1 MNQMVLLAAV
11 GGDLLSLVSAFLMF
25 ICVLAL
31 AYWFSRFLGKRLK
44 LAGSSGNRHMK
55 VIEQL
60 SFRSG
65 SFGKGTGEQLIL
77 LKIKE
82 ETYLIGVSAAGFQL
96 LERLE
101 GEFEEASPA
110 ETAAGTPAFTDVF
123 RKYTASFRKEKGKK
137 DE

>member
-1 MNQMVLLAAV
+1 MERMVLLAAI

-25 ICVLAL
+25 VCVLGL
-31 AYWFSRFLGKRLK
+31 AYWFSRFLGKRFK
-44 LAGSSGNRHMK
+44 LANSSGNRHMK

-65 SFGKGTGEQLIL
+65 SLGRGTGEQLIL

-96 LERLE
+96 LEHLE
-101 GEFEEASPA
+101 GEFTEDSPA
-110 ETAAGTPAFTDVF
+110 EKPAMPSAFGEVF
-123 RKYTASFRKEKGKK
+123 RKYAAPLRKEKGKK

>member
-1 MNQMVLLAAV
+1 MKQMVLLAAV

-25 ICVLAL
+25 ICVLVL
-31 AYWFSRFLGKRLK
+31 AYWFSRFLGKRMK
-44 LAGSSGNRHMK
+44 FANSSGNRHMK

-65 SFGKGTGEQLIL
+65 AFSKGGGEQLVL

-96 LERLE
+96 LEHLE
-101 GEFEEASPA
+101 GEFTEASPA
-110 ETAAGTPAFTDVF
+110 EKAAGTPAFTEVF
-123 RKYTASFRKEKGKK
+123 RKYTASFGKEKRKK

>member
-1 MNQMVLLAAV
+1 MKQMVLLAAV
-11 GGDLLSLVSAFLMF
+11 GGDLLSFVSAFLMF

-31 AYWFSRFLGKRLK
+31 AYWFSRFLGKRMK
-44 LAGSSGNRHMK
+44 FVNSSGNRHMK

-65 SFGKGTGEQLIL
+65 AFGKGTGEQLIL

-96 LERLE
+96 LEHLE
-101 GEFEEASPA
+101 GEFAEVPPA
-110 ETAAGTPAFTDVF
+110 EKAAVPPVFADVL
-123 RKYTASFRKEKGKK
+123 RKYTTSLRKGKGKK

>member
-1 MNQMVLLAAV
+1 
-11 GGDLLSLVSAFLMF
+11 MF

-31 AYWFSRFLGKRLK
+31 AYWFSRFLGKRFK
-44 LAGSSGNRHMK
+44 FANSSGNRHMK

-60 SFRSG
+60 NFRS
-65 SFGKGTGEQLIL
+65 SAFGKGTGEQLIL

-96 LERLE
+96 LEHLE
-101 GEFEEASPA
+101 GEFTEVPPA
-110 ETAAGTPAFTDVF
+110 ETPAVPPAFGDVF
-123 RKYTASFRKEKGKK
+123 RKYTNSWRKEKGKK

>member
-1 MNQMVLLAAV
+1 MDQMVLLAAV

-25 ICVLAL
+25 VCVLAL
-31 AYWFSRFLGKRLK
+31 AYWFSRFLGKRMK
-44 LAGSSGNRHMK
+44 FANSSGSRYMK
-55 VIEQL
+55 VQL

-96 LERLE
+96 LEHLE
-101 GEFEEASPA
+101 GEFTEATPA
-110 ETAAGTPAFTDVF
+110 EKIAGAPAFTDVF
-123 RKYTASFRKEKGKK
+123 RKYTASLRKEKGKK

>member
-1 MNQMVLLAAV
+1 MKQMVLLTAV

-31 AYWFSRFLGKRLK
+31 AYWFSRFLGKRMK
-44 LAGSSGNRHMK
+44 LASSSGNRHMK

-65 SFGKGTGEQLIL
+65 AFGKGSGEQLVL

-82 ETYLIGVSAAGFQL
+82 ETYL
-96 LERLE
+96 LEHLE
-101 GEFEEASPA
+101 GEFAEASPA
-110 ETAAGTPAFTDVF
+110 ERAAGTPAFTDVF
-123 RKYTASFRKEKGKK
+123 RKYTASLRKEKGKK